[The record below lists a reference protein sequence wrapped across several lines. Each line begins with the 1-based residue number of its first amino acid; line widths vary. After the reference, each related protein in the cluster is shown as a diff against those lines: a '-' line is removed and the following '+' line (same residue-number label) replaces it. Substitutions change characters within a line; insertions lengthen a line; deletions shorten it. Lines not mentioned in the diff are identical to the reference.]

1 MQLPGFTAEIALRQ
15 KRTQL
20 YGGSAL
26 NGLAGSTVVAQ
37 RRVFGGGD
45 PVGQCFSACLL
56 SGASP
61 LQCFFRCGPGQ
72 LNTGQFSTF
81 ARLA

>member
-15 KRTQL
+15 KHTQI
-20 YGGSAL
+20 YAGSVL
-26 NGLAGSTVVAQ
+26 NGPVGSTVVAQ

-45 PVGQCFSACLL
+45 PVGRCFSSCLL
-56 SGASP
+56 GGGSP

-72 LNTGQFSTF
+72 LNQASVGILQ
-81 ARLA
+81 

>member
-1 MQLPGFTAEIALRQ
+1 MRLPGFSADIVLRRRSAQ
-15 KRTQL
+15 TYVGGVSNGQADLGVMPQL
-20 YGGSAL
+20 R
-26 NGLAGSTVVAQ
+26 VV
-37 RRVFGGGD
+37 RD
-45 PVGQCFSACLL
+45 PIGQCFSWCFLN
-56 SGASP
+56 GGTP